1 MPTHSYTQTYIH
13 TYFIDSNPPII
24 PYYQNFMDSKPPI
37 IFYIIKIRLIGGERD
52 GLDII
57 PTWNIPLY
65 RWYCKRFPSHNS
77 ILKHQL
83 KENLGFW
90 HVRQLSYCVSAPNV
104 LFYPWWSL
112 CWESAN
118 WVSALPDQP
127 IKSTKRVDGNARLQ
141 KQKQK
146 KPVSSYSFPHELPM
160 GLLTTC
166 PEHHPSNASS
176 SGKWQFCPVEPSLLF
191 FWYLQNQLD
200 HTPSSRLEPL
210 LRWLSLRPMRPL
222 F

>member
-1 MPTHSYTQTYIH
+1 MPTHSYTQIYIH

-37 IFYIIKIRLIGGERD
+37 IFYIIKIRLIGGGWD

-90 HVRQLSYCVSAPNV
+90 HVRQLSYCVSAPNL

-127 IKSTKRVDGNARLQ
+127 IRSTKRVDGNARLQ

-146 KPVSSYSFPHELPM
+146 TCEFLFVSPWNFHGLADHLPW
-160 GLLTTC
+160 
-166 PEHHPSNASS
+166 ASPQQCVFIWEVAVLCS
-176 SGKWQFCPVEPSLLF
+176 W
-191 FWYLQNQLD
+191 
-200 HTPSSRLEPL
+200 T
-210 LRWLSLRPMRPL
+210 
-222 F
+222 